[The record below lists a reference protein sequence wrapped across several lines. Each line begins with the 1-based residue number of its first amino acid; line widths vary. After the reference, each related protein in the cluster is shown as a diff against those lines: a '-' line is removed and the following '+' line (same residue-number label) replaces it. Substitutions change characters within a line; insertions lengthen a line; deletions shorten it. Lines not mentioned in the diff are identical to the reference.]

1 MFPTQISCSC
11 VDKGERQSSIW
22 VVKWKR
28 PGSRRTTPNTARM
41 REAYAI
47 KVPENKPM
55 SAWQRSEGPA
65 CCEVQALYGQGL
77 LLEWELP
84 WSGRVENLDL
94 AVKNLES
101 WAGYEHL
108 SPCCLKT
115 KLFWLKGHALVH
127 RKTNLGMHVF
137 GEKASGAQCSGRI
150 FRFDFP
156 SFRLTWLQFFSL
168 VLLQF
173 LLQLLPNQWTH
184 FFFLILFSLVHWQ
197 LGYPCSW
204 MW

>member
-1 MFPTQISCSC
+1 MFPMQISCSC

-108 SPCCLKT
+108 SPRCLKT

-137 GEKASGAQCSGRI
+137 GEGLQVLSVLGGFSGLISLASDLLDCNS
-150 FRFDFP
+150 
-156 SFRLTWLQFFSL
+156 SVLFFSS
-168 VLLQF
+168 
-173 LLQLLPNQWTH
+173 
-184 FFFLILFSLVHWQ
+184 FSFN
-197 LGYPCSW
+197 CSQTSEHTSSS
-204 MW
+204 

>member
-94 AVKNLES
+94 AMKNLES
-101 WAGYEHL
+101 WTGYEHL
-108 SPCCLKT
+108 SPRCLKT

-137 GEKASGAQCSGRI
+137 GEGLQVLSVLGGFSGLISLASDSLDCNS
-150 FRFDFP
+150 
-156 SFRLTWLQFFSL
+156 SVLFFSS
-168 VLLQF
+168 
-173 LLQLLPNQWTH
+173 
-184 FFFLILFSLVHWQ
+184 FFFN
-197 LGYPCSW
+197 CSQTSEHTSSS
-204 MW
+204 